1 MSGKTL
7 SSERLRGGTVAMA
20 ECADRDVNTHDHT
33 FFEFAYVVSGRAEHT
48 INDRTFI
55 LSEGDYFLI
64 NRNDTHSYRAI
75 AGEGFRIINCLF
87 LPGFIDRTLAHA
99 ERFQEILNDYLLRF
113 GYRKFSDRVT
123 LQTYHDQDGFV
134 GALMRKMLAE
144 DMERRPGY
152 EEILRNCL
160 VSLLICLLRN
170 DTEEA
175 DQSDGRNITKFV
187 KEYVA
192 GHYMEQISLSDLSRE
207 LNFSLTHVSLT
218 FKQTTRMSFRDYLIK
233 IRVEEACR
241 LLRRTKKSVAEISS
255 LVGYSDPA
263 FFYKVFRKSLG
274 QTPAEYR
281 AREEEEGG
289 K

>member
-7 SSERLRGGTVAMA
+7 SSDMLRGSTVAMT
-20 ECADRDVNTHDHT
+20 ECANRDVKTHGHA

-64 NRNDTHSYRAI
+64 NRNDTHAYRAI
-75 AGEGFRIINCLF
+75 AGEGFHIINCLF
-87 LPGFIDRTLAHA
+87 LPGFIDRTLSGA

-113 GYRKFSDRVT
+113 GARRFSDRVT
-123 LQTYHDQDGFV
+123 LRSYHDQDGFV
-134 GALMRKMLAE
+134 GMLMKKMLTE
-144 DMERRPGY
+144 DRERRPGY
-152 EEILRNCL
+152 EEILRNSL

-170 DTEEA
+170 DTEEGE
-175 DQSDGRNITKFV
+175 QPDGRNITKAV

-192 GHYMEQISLSDLSRE
+192 AHYMEQISLSDLSRE
-207 LNFSLTHVSLT
+207 MNFSLTHVSLT
-218 FKQTTRMSFRDYLIK
+218 FKQATRMSFRDYLIK

-241 LLRRTKKSVAEISS
+241 LLRRTKKPVAEIAS

-281 AREEEEGG
+281 ARTEED
-289 K
+289 